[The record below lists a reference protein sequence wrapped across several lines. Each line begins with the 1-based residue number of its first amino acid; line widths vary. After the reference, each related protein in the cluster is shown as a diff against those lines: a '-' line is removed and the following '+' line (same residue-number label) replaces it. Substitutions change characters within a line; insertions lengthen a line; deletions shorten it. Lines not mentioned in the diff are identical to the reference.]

1 MRVTDIAI
9 KHCNLESC
17 YNNYEIVSY
26 LNFLFAV
33 INALSYKELKAN
45 KDNIK
50 HLTNLE
56 ICFKKMLNIFYLV

>member
-26 LNFLFAV
+26 LT
-33 INALSYKELKAN
+33 N